1 MRLLLVRMA
10 GVFLVVSGIAGAGAA
25 QTTAAGP
32 PSRATLIGRGWTAI
46 GAGRPAE
53 AEKIADGILAGSPRN
68 HDAVALKI
76 EARAAGGRAI
86 PALDAYEQWQSAVR
100 QEDPFI
106 MAPIAVGLLR
116 TASTTDGDLRAK
128 FRALELLAGAGDA
141 TARQALATAAT
152 NSFME
157 ADAALLRLGDAEAAA
172 RLERRIE
179 APSARDKSDLIDA
192 LRKAKSKRSAGAI
205 TRALQDPAMPT
216 RMAAARAL
224 GDLGARDSIPQL
236 VQVLKDPEP
245 PVRFMAAVALAKLGS
260 TAGDNLIRQLENS
273 PVGDMRM
280 LAAEVTA
287 PGSPSGPWV
296 AEATRVLQDPDPLA
310 RLRAAELLVRHAAD
324 PSAGL
329 EALRVALAENNPAIR
344 FAAADLLEDLPRSP
358 IAEDL
363 PSVRRLLR
371 DPSAPVRV
379 EAAGILLRL
388 SAADLR

>member
-1 MRLLLVRMA
+1 
-10 GVFLVVSGIAGAGAA
+10 
-25 QTTAAGP
+25 
-32 PSRATLIGRGWTAI
+32 
-46 GAGRPAE
+46 
-53 AEKIADGILAGSPRN
+53 
-68 HDAVALKI
+68 VALKI

-106 MAPIAVGLLR
+106 LAPVAVGLLR
-116 TASTTDGDLRAK
+116 TASTTDSDLRAK
-128 FRALELLAGAGDA
+128 FRALELLAAAGDA

-152 NSFME
+152 NSFLE
-157 ADAALLRLGDAEAAA
+157 ADAALLRLGDPGAAE
-172 RLERRIE
+172 RLERRVE
-179 APSARDKSDLIDA
+179 APSSRDKSDLIDA

-224 GDLGARDSIPQL
+224 GDLDARDSIPQL
-236 VQVLKDPEP
+236 LPVLNDPEP

-260 TAGDNLIRQLENS
+260 AAGDNFVRQLQNS

-287 PGSPSGPWV
+287 PGNPSGPWV
-296 AEATRVLQDPDPLA
+296 AEATKVLQDPDPLA